1 MKRTVMLLLGLC
13 TLAAVTVGSVG
24 PAAAASTGT
33 RCQVRDA
40 TAGTGFASA
49 DGAALTDAIAAA
61 AAGDRLVVAGT
72 CTGTYT
78 VVKDLTIAG
87 RYPGA
92 RRAVLD
98 GGGGTVLDVELEA
111 RVRLT
116 DLVLTHGSE
125 GLVNFG
131 TVTAIRTAITG
142 NVLGG
147 GAGAGVLNSGLLT
160 LTRSSVTGNR
170 STFDGGGIYNT
181 GVGTLVTWRTTIAR
195 NTAGGAGGGILDE
208 GMSVLHKSLVTG
220 NVAGTGGG
228 IFANFA
234 QSRPVLDRT
243 RVIGNHPDN
252 CVC

>member
-1 MKRTVMLLLGLC
+1 
-13 TLAAVTVGSVG
+13 
-24 PAAAASTGT
+24 
-33 RCQVRDA
+33 
-40 TAGTGFASA
+40 
-49 DGAALTDAIAAA
+49 
-61 AAGDRLVVAGT
+61 
-72 CTGTYT
+72 
-78 VVKDLTIAG
+78 
-87 RYPGA
+87 
-92 RRAVLD
+92 
-98 GGGGTVLDVELEA
+98 VLDVELDA

-125 GLVNFG
+125 GLENFG

-147 GAGAGVLNSGLLT
+147 GAGAGVVNRGLLT

-181 GVGTLVTWRTTIAR
+181 GVGTLVTWRTTVAR

-234 QSRPVLDRT
+234 QSPPVLDRT
-243 RVIGNHPDN
+243 RVVGNHPDN